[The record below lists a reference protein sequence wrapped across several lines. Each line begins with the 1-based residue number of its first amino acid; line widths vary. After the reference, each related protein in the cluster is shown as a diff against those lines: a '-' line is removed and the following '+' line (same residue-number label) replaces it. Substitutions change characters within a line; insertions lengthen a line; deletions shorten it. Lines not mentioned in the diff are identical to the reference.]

1 MLILEQNRDSVTNV
15 DNYLKIEVFGSS
27 ICAYKGNTGK
37 ELYVNT
43 MASYETPGRAQEVF
57 ESFLGAVIREDK
69 VFEMP
74 EE

>member
-1 MLILEQNRDSVTNV
+1 MLIIEQDRDSVTNL
-15 DNYLKIEVFGSS
+15 DHFGTIEVCGDS
-27 ICAYKGNTGK
+27 ICSYRWNNSDALDEN
-37 ELYVNT
+37 V
-43 MASYETPGRAQEVF
+43 MACYETPERAQEVF